1 MNFPDSG
8 NFFSFFGLPV
18 SLSIDLPSLRKVF
31 LENSRRF
38 HPDFHT
44 LSSDEEQEKALE
56 MSSLNN
62 EAFKV
67 LSDTDAR
74 IRYVLELKG
83 LLGADSKEEKLP
95 QDFLMEMM
103 DMNEQIMDMQMSPS
117 VEAFEKAR
125 NAVASLERE
134 LESGVAGLL
143 QTWNESTGTM
153 DELNAVRDYFHKKR
167 YLLRVKEN
175 LTTFASDF

>member
-1 MNFPDSG
+1 MNPPDTSSY
-8 NFFSFFGLPV
+8 FSFFGLPV
-18 SLSIDLPSLRKVF
+18 SLSVDQQILRKAF

-44 LSSDEEQEKALE
+44 LSAADEQDRALE
-56 MSSLNN
+56 LSSLNN

-67 LSDTDAR
+67 LSDTDSR

-83 LLGADSKEEKLP
+83 LLGSDSKEEKLP
-95 QDFLMEMM
+95 QAFLMEMM
-103 DMNEQIMDMQMSPS
+103 DLNEQIMDMQMEPS
-117 VEAFEKAR
+117 AEALEKAQ
-125 NAVASLERE
+125 NAAEALEKE
-134 LESGVAGLL
+134 IESGVAGLL
-143 QTWNESTGTM
+143 QQWNDATGTI
-153 DELNAVRDYFHKKR
+153 DDLNAVRDYFHKKR

>member
-1 MNFPDSG
+1 MNPPDTS
-8 NFFSFFGLPV
+8 NYFSFFGLPV
-18 SLSIDLPSLRKVF
+18 SLYVDQQLLRKAF

-44 LSSDEEQEKALE
+44 LSTADEQDNALE
-56 MSSLNN
+56 LSSLNN

-67 LSDTDAR
+67 LSDPDAR

-83 LLGADSKEEKLP
+83 LLGHDSKEEKLP

-103 DMNEQIMDMQMSPS
+103 DLNEQIMDMQMNPS
-117 VEAFEKAR
+117 AEALKMAQ
-125 NAVASLERE
+125 NAVSALEKE
-134 LESGVAGLL
+134 IESGVASLL
-143 QTWNESTGTM
+143 QQWNESTGTTS
-153 DELNAVRDYFHKKR
+153 ELNTVRDYFHKKR

-175 LTTFASDF
+175 LTTFASAF

>member
-1 MNFPDSG
+1 MNTPDTA
-8 NFFSFFGLPV
+8 NYFNFFGLPV
-18 SLSIDLPSLRKVF
+18 SLHVDLQALRKAF
-31 LENSRRF
+31 LENSRSF

-44 LSSDEEQEKALE
+44 LSTTDEQDKALE
-56 MSSLNN
+56 LSSLNN

-67 LSDTDAR
+67 LSDTDSR

-83 LLGADSKEEKLP
+83 LLGHDSREEKLP

-103 DMNEQIMDMQMSPS
+103 DLNEQIMDLQMDPTA
-117 VEAFEKAR
+117 EALKKAQ
-125 NAVASLERE
+125 NAVADLEKE
-134 LESGVAGLL
+134 IESGVADLL
-143 QTWNESTGTM
+143 RQWNESTGNES
-153 DELNAVRDYFHKKR
+153 DLNVVRDYFHKKR

>member
-103 DMNEQIMDMQMSPS
+103 DI
-117 VEAFEKAR
+117 
-125 NAVASLERE
+125 
-134 LESGVAGLL
+134 G
-143 QTWNESTGTM
+143 
-153 DELNAVRDYFHKKR
+153 
-167 YLLRVKEN
+167 
-175 LTTFASDF
+175 

>member
-1 MNFPDSG
+1 MNHPDTR
-8 NFFSFFGLPV
+8 NYFSFFGLPV
-18 SLSIDLPSLRKVF
+18 SLSIDLPSLRKAF

-44 LSSDEEQEKALE
+44 LSSGDEQEKALE
-56 MSSLNN
+56 LSSLNN
-62 EAFKV
+62 EAFRV
-67 LSDTDAR
+67 LSDADAR

-103 DMNEQIMDMQMSPS
+103 DLNEQIMDIQMNPS
-117 VEAFEKAR
+117 EEALEKAR
-125 NAVASLERE
+125 SAAAALERE
-134 LESGVAGLL
+134 IESGAAGLL
-143 QTWNESTGTM
+143 QTWNESTGSA
-153 DELNAVRDYFHKKR
+153 DDLNVVRDYFHKKR

-175 LTTFASDF
+175 LTNFASAI